1 MLLFSFL
8 FIFEFLNEEGTPESV
23 NPSVVDKEEVE
34 EEEGLPSPPLD
45 VGAFFAT
52 QPTSMELS
60 QVLFLILFHLFF
72 FIFIVKRTFFYVC
85 GLIGIIFPLS
95 LVLHYMKFFDGM
107 DDDGSELNLLSLML
121 LLDSFFHLVLYLN
134 SPLLRFMIMIGEC
147 CFRSSKQW
155 GIHQEPG

>member
-60 QVLFLILFHLFF
+60 EVLLFLIFSHFF
-72 FIFIVKRTFFYVC
+72 FFM
-85 GLIGIIFPLS
+85 LIGKRILFAVMLVTDWNFFPVTGAALCE
-95 LVLHYMKFFDGM
+95 VF
-107 DDDGSELNLLSLML
+107 
-121 LLDSFFHLVLYLN
+121 
-134 SPLLRFMIMIGEC
+134 
-147 CFRSSKQW
+147 
-155 GIHQEPG
+155 